1 MLRKKELI
9 KDISK
14 IGKITEEE
22 ATKYYDVVMK
32 AIADGILKSDAIK
45 IPDLGIIKIKEKKA
59 RKIKVPKIEEKVSVP
74 NRKGLTIIESNYIKY
89 YLNK

>member
-32 AIADGILKSDAIK
+32 L
-45 IPDLGIIKIKEKKA
+45 
-59 RKIKVPKIEEKVSVP
+59 
-74 NRKGLTIIESNYIKY
+74 
-89 YLNK
+89 

>member
-1 MLRKKELI
+1 MLKKQQLI

-14 IGKITEEE
+14 IGKITEDE

-32 AIADGILKSDAIK
+32 AIVEGMLKSNAVK

-59 RKIKVPKIEEKVSVP
+59 REIKVPKIDKKVSVP